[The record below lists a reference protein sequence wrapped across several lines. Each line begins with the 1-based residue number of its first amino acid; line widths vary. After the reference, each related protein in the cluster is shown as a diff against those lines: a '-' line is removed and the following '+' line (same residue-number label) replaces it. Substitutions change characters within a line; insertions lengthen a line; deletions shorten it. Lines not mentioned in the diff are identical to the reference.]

1 MNLSKTSSNS
11 WNTHKPRLYYKW
23 SALMSKKFQ
32 INKPAPTRQLP
43 AEVCL
48 NFSLFFFLH
57 FHGLKSLPRVA
68 NLLLL
73 LIGGV
78 WVPGTRESE
87 RIAASLSTS
96 SAVISARKREKNKEG
111 GKWNKCFNKLS
122 ENHTDGQKFSRTQR
136 TVTKG
141 KSCSPYYVNIIF
153 FSFSEIVNLL

>member
-1 MNLSKTSSNS
+1 MYKLGLHYKSLALLSKQ
-11 WNTHKPRLYYKW
+11 
-23 SALMSKKFQ
+23 FQ
-32 INKPAPTRQLP
+32 INKPTWPQLLP

-78 WVPGTRESE
+78 WVPGTKESE

-96 SAVISARKREKNKEG
+96 SAVVSARKREKKKG
-111 GKWNKCFNKLS
+111 CVWNKCFNKLS
-122 ENHTDGQKFSRTQR
+122 ENDTDGQNFPWLQR
-136 TVTKG
+136 TVKRG
-141 KSCSPYYVNIIF
+141 KKCSPYYFNIIF
-153 FSFSEIVNLL
+153 CPFSGIHNLL

>member
-1 MNLSKTSSNS
+1 
-11 WNTHKPRLYYKW
+11 
-23 SALMSKKFQ
+23 MSKKFQ
-32 INKPAPTRQLP
+32 INKPTPMWLLP

-96 SAVISARKREKNKEG
+96 SAVISARKR
-111 GKWNKCFNKLS
+111 GKKRKVGS
-122 ENHTDGQKFSRTQR
+122 
-136 TVTKG
+136 
-141 KSCSPYYVNIIF
+141 
-153 FSFSEIVNLL
+153 